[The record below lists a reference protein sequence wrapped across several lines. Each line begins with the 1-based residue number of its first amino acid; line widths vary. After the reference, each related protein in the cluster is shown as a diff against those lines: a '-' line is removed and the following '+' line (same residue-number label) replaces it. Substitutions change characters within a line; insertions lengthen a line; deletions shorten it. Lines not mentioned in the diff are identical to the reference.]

1 MSVARKRAT
10 DPSNQDVLLAALW
23 EVVGP
28 AMVLDDR
35 LRIVAATPG
44 ADDAIGVPVEMGVS
58 APALLC
64 GSGPV
69 RPIAEALAEGRPV
82 TARIERPT
90 RGGRDRTVQVRAV
103 PIGRERRIGWLLL
116 LDADEAEGE
125 AEDGSVERWGILTRN
140 VAMKRLLREVE
151 KVARSDA
158 SVLVRGETG
167 SGKELVARAIHLAS
181 RRASGPF
188 RAINCAALPA
198 PLLESELFGHV
209 RGAFTGAV
217 RDVKG
222 HFELADG
229 GTLLLDEIAE
239 LPLELQAK
247 LLRVVQERSVIPVGA
262 REPVPVDV
270 RLVAA
275 THRSL
280 RSEVEAGRF
289 RADLMYRLRVVPVFL
304 PALRER
310 PDDIALLA
318 ERFVEQRN
326 ERDGRRVDRIAPGAV
341 RALEAYD
348 WPGNVRELINA
359 VDYAF
364 VMGDGPVMTEAELP
378 PEVRGEPAP
387 RGSDAPAP
395 GPDGTRRAGPE
406 PSRRDLP
413 PEARRLLTALD
424 RAGGHHDR
432 AAKSL
437 GISRT
442 TLWRRLKKHGLA

>member
-1 MSVARKRAT
+1 M
-10 DPSNQDVLLAALW
+10 LLAALS

-28 AMVLDDR
+28 AMVLDAR
-35 LRIVAATPG
+35 LRIVGATAG
-44 ADDAIGVPVEMGVS
+44 ADRAVGLPIELGVS

-90 RGGRDRTVQVRAV
+90 LG
-103 PIGRERRIGWLLL
+103 GRERTVHVRALPIGGDRRVGWLLL
-116 LDADEAEGE
+116 LVPDEAEGE
-125 AEDGSVERWGILTRN
+125 DDDGTVERWGILTRST
-140 VAMKRLLREVE
+140 AMKRLLREVE

-167 SGKELVARAIHLAS
+167 SGKELVARAIHTAS
-181 RRASGPF
+181 RRADGPF

-222 HFELADG
+222 HFELAEG
-229 GTLLLDEIAE
+229 GTLFLDEIAE

-262 REPVPVDV
+262 RDPVPVDV

-310 PDDIALLA
+310 REDIALLA
-318 ERFVEQRN
+318 GRFVEQRN
-326 ERDGRRVDRIAPGAV
+326 GGDGRHVERIAPGAL

-348 WPGNVRELINA
+348 WPGNVRELLNA
-359 VDYAF
+359 VEYAF
-364 VMGDGPVMTEAELP
+364 VMGEGPVLTEAELP
-378 PEVRGEPAP
+378 PEVRGEPMRDRSEAKEP
-387 RGSDAPAP
+387 QRAADP
-395 GPDGTRRAGPE
+395 G
-406 PSRRDLP
+406 RRDLP